1 MKVLKLISKILV
13 SPFILAVGIV
23 YVLGNV
29 LTAVSSI
36 VTYLVGTFFIF
47 GAVCGWITH
56 AKEGLVWQAAITGAI
71 ILFLP
76 LIVKGPLEL
85 VLHLSGPLM
94 KIMAWR

>member
-1 MKVLKLISKILV
+1 MKVLKLIPKILI
-13 SPFILAVGIV
+13 SPFIRAVGIV

-29 LTAVSSI
+29 LAAVSSI
-36 VTYLVGTFFIF
+36 VTNLVGTVFIF

-56 AKEGLVWQAAITGAI
+56 AQEGMVWQAAITGVV

-76 LIVKGPLEL
+76 LIVKGLLEL

-94 KIMAWR
+94 KILAW

>member
-1 MKVLKLISKILV
+1 MKVLKLISKIFV

-29 LTAVSSI
+29 LAAVSSI
-36 VTYLVGTFFIF
+36 ITNLVGTVFIF

-56 AKEGLVWQAAITGAI
+56 AQEGLVWQAAITGLVI
-71 ILFLP
+71 FFLP
-76 LIVKGPLEL
+76 LIVKGLLEL

-94 KIMAWR
+94 KIMAW

>member
-36 VTYLVGTFFIF
+36 VTNLVGTFFIF

-56 AKEGLVWQAAITGAI
+56 AQEGLVWQAAITGLV

-76 LIVKGPLEL
+76 LIVKGLLEL

-94 KIMAWR
+94 KIMAW

>member
-1 MKVLKLISKILV
+1 MKVLKLIPKILI
-13 SPFILAVGIV
+13 SPFILTVGIV

-29 LTAVSSI
+29 LAAVSSI
-36 VTYLVGTFFIF
+36 VTNLVGTVFIF

-56 AKEGLVWQAAITGAI
+56 AQEGLVWQAAITGVV

-76 LIVKGPLEL
+76 LIVKGLLEL

-94 KIMAWR
+94 KILAW

>member
-1 MKVLKLISKILV
+1 M
-13 SPFILAVGIV
+13 
-23 YVLGNV
+23 
-29 LTAVSSI
+29 
-36 VTYLVGTFFIF
+36 
-47 GAVCGWITH
+47 CGWITH

>member
-1 MKVLKLISKILV
+1 MKVLKLIPKILI
-13 SPFILAVGIV
+13 SPLILAVGIV

-29 LTAVSSI
+29 LAAVSSI
-36 VTYLVGTFFIF
+36 VTNLVGTVFIF

-56 AKEGLVWQAAITGAI
+56 AQEGLVWQTAITGLV

-76 LIVKGPLEL
+76 LIVKGLLEL

-94 KIMAWR
+94 KIMAW

>member
-1 MKVLKLISKILV
+1 MKVLKLIPKILV
-13 SPFILAVGIV
+13 SPLILAVGIV

-29 LTAVSSI
+29 LAAVSFI
-36 VTYLVGTFFIF
+36 VTNLVGTVFIF

-56 AKEGLVWQAAITGAI
+56 AQEGLVWQTAITGVV

-76 LIVKGPLEL
+76 LIVKGLLEL

-94 KIMAWR
+94 KIMAW

>member
-1 MKVLKLISKILV
+1 MKVLKLIPKILV
-13 SPFILAVGIV
+13 SPLFLAVGIV

-29 LTAVSSI
+29 LAAVSSI
-36 VTYLVGTFFIF
+36 VTNLVGTVFIF

-56 AKEGLVWQAAITGAI
+56 AQEGLVWQTAITGVV

-76 LIVKGPLEL
+76 LIVKGLLEL

-94 KIMAWR
+94 KILAW

>member
-1 MKVLKLISKILV
+1 MKVLKLIPKILV

-29 LTAVSSI
+29 LAAVSSI
-36 VTYLVGTFFIF
+36 VTNLVGTVFIF
-47 GAVCGWITH
+47 GAVCGWFTH
-56 AKEGLVWQAAITGAI
+56 AQEGLVWQAAITGVV

-76 LIVKGPLEL
+76 LIVKGLLEL

-94 KIMAWR
+94 KIMVCR

>member
-1 MKVLKLISKILV
+1 MKVLKLVPKILV

-29 LTAVSSI
+29 LAAVSSI
-36 VTYLVGTFFIF
+36 VTNLVGTVFIF
-47 GAVCGWITH
+47 GAVCGWFTH
-56 AKEGLVWQAAITGAI
+56 AQEGLVWQAAITGVV

-76 LIVKGPLEL
+76 LIVKGLLEL

-94 KIMAWR
+94 KIMACR

>member
-36 VTYLVGTFFIF
+36 VTNLVGTFFIF

-56 AKEGLVWQAAITGAI
+56 AKEGLSGRRQSPAR
-71 ILFLP
+71 
-76 LIVKGPLEL
+76 
-85 VLHLSGPLM
+85 LSCSC
-94 KIMAWR
+94 R

>member
-1 MKVLKLISKILV
+1 MKVLKLIPKILI
-13 SPFILAVGIV
+13 SPLILAVGIV

-29 LTAVSSI
+29 LAAVSSI
-36 VTYLVGTFFIF
+36 ITNLVGTVFIF

-56 AKEGLVWQAAITGAI
+56 AQEGLVWQAAITGLV

-76 LIVKGPLEL
+76 LIVKGLLEL

-94 KIMAWR
+94 KIMAW

>member
-1 MKVLKLISKILV
+1 MKVLKLIPKILV
-13 SPFILAVGIV
+13 SPLFLAVGIV

-29 LTAVSSI
+29 LAAVSSI
-36 VTYLVGTFFIF
+36 ITNLVGTVFIF

-56 AKEGLVWQAAITGAI
+56 AQEGLVWQAAITGVV

-76 LIVKGPLEL
+76 LIVKGLLEL

-94 KIMAWR
+94 KIMAW

>member
-1 MKVLKLISKILV
+1 M
-13 SPFILAVGIV
+13 

-29 LTAVSSI
+29 LATVSSI
-36 VTYLVGTFFIF
+36 VTNLVGTVFIF

-56 AKEGLVWQAAITGAI
+56 AQDGLAWQAAITGVV

-76 LIVKGPLEL
+76 LIVKGLLEL

-94 KIMAWR
+94 KIMAW

>member
-1 MKVLKLISKILV
+1 MKVLKLIPKILV
-13 SPFILAVGIV
+13 SPVILAVGIV

-29 LTAVSSI
+29 LAAVSSI
-36 VTYLVGTFFIF
+36 ITNLVGTVFIF

-56 AKEGLVWQAAITGAI
+56 AQEGLVWQAAITGLV

-76 LIVKGPLEL
+76 LIVKGLLEL

-94 KIMAWR
+94 KIMAW

>member
-1 MKVLKLISKILV
+1 MKVLKLIPKILI
-13 SPFILAVGIV
+13 SPFILTVGIV

-29 LTAVSSI
+29 LAAVSSI
-36 VTYLVGTFFIF
+36 VTNLVGTVFIF

-56 AKEGLVWQAAITGAI
+56 AQEGLVWQTAITGLV

-76 LIVKGPLEL
+76 LIVKGLLEL

-94 KIMAWR
+94 KIMAW

>member
-1 MKVLKLISKILV
+1 MKVLKLIPKILI
-13 SPFILAVGIV
+13 SPLILAVGIV

-29 LTAVSSI
+29 LAAVSSI
-36 VTYLVGTFFIF
+36 ITNLVGTVFIF

-56 AKEGLVWQAAITGAI
+56 AQEGMVWQAAITGLV

-76 LIVKGPLEL
+76 LIVKGLLEL

-94 KIMAWR
+94 KIMAW

>member
-1 MKVLKLISKILV
+1 MKVLKMISKIFV

-36 VTYLVGTFFIF
+36 VTNLVGTFFIF

-56 AKEGLVWQAAITGAI
+56 AQGGLVWQAAITGVV

-76 LIVKGPLEL
+76 LIVKGLLEL